1 VLPTLIA
8 GTHGRVDGV
17 IFPYGVAAIL
27 LAVCALIHHQGRPV
41 ATGLYFVA
49 GLAIVYGLLS
59 LVAVPL
65 RLTVLGTCPPAPALC
80 GVGLERPL
88 TDAENT
94 GLGVAAA
101 AGIVAILLGFFGLVV
116 LFRRFARASRSGA
129 PIAPPVRR
137 IPPVGSKP
145 RPSAPPVELT
155 EPAVTPQ
162 GAGAGQARPEP
173 AAPQALAELEAPAEQ
188 AELPAPAEPLELPAP
203 TAEEMAE
210 TGLVTPEAEPVPKP
224 RRRRT
229 ARTTSGSQPPPADA
243 P

>member
-1 VLPTLIA
+1 VVPTLLA

-17 IFPYGVAAIL
+17 IVPYGVAAIVF
-27 LAVCALIHHQGRPV
+27 AVCALVHHTGRPI

-65 RLTVLGTCPPAPALC
+65 RLAVMGTCPAAPALC

-94 GLGVAAA
+94 GLAFAAA
-101 AGIVAILLGFFGLVV
+101 AGIVAILLGFFGLVA
-116 LFRRFARASRSGA
+116 LFRRFARASGPA
-129 PIAPPVRR
+129 AAMTPPVRR
-137 IPPVGSKP
+137 IPPVASKP
-145 RPSAPPVELT
+145 PSAATVET
-155 EPAVTPQ
+155 A
-162 GAGAGQARPEP
+162 EP
-173 AAPQALAELEAPAEQ
+173 AATPMPVIAEQ
-188 AELPAPAEPLELPAP
+188 LGDEPLASEPLAELPAPEELPELPAP

-210 TGLVTPEAEPVPKP
+210 TGLATPQAEPPQEP
-224 RRRRT
+224 RRRRKP
-229 ARTTSGSQPPPADA
+229 RGPREDSPPPADA